1 VLSKVDVQEGQIVPA
16 GAALVE
22 IASGNRIEA
31 SLGVEPADAAA
42 LKVGQRID
50 LAPVGAASN
59 ETIPGQVRLVAARV
73 DPATRLATVLVTL
86 PPDTHLMLDSFV
98 TGALTRASADDAL
111 IVPRDAVLP
120 REEGDT
126 VVYTV
131 VDDHAKQHVV
141 RIGLENGRETQ
152 VIADDLKTGDPVV
165 VGGNYVLE
173 DGMDVKVKE
182 AEKET
187 TEPATAPATTEPA
200 TTAPA
205 PATGGAQ

>member
-1 VLSKVDVQEGQIVPA
+1 VSKIDVQEGQIVPA
-16 GAALVE
+16 GGALIE
-22 IASGNRIEA
+22 IAFGNRIEA
-31 SLGVEPADAAA
+31 ALGVEPADASA
-42 LKVGQRID
+42 LKIGQRID
-50 LAPVGAASN
+50 LVPVGAASN
-59 ETIPGQVRLVAARV
+59 ETIPGQIRLIAGRV

-86 PPDTHLMLDSFV
+86 PTDTHLMLDSFV

-131 VDDHAKQHVV
+131 ADDHAKQHVV

-152 VIADDLKTGDPVV
+152 IIADDLKPGDPVV

-173 DGMDVKVKE
+173 DGMEVKVKQ
-182 AEKET
+182 KET
-187 TEPATAPATTEPA
+187 MEPASEPAATAPASA
-200 TTAPA
+200 A
-205 PATGGAQ
+205 GGAQ

>member
-1 VLSKVDVQEGQIVPA
+1 MRANASARWGRSRRSASKRTDALS
-16 GAALVE
+16 
-22 IASGNRIEA
+22 
-31 SLGVEPADAAA
+31 
-42 LKVGQRID
+42 
-50 LAPVGAASN
+50 
-59 ETIPGQVRLVAARV
+59 
-73 DPATRLATVLVTL
+73 
-86 PPDTHLMLDSFV
+86 
-98 TGALTRASADDAL
+98 RASADDAL

-152 VIADDLKTGDPVV
+152 VIADDLKAREPVV

-173 DGMDVKVKE
+173 DGMEVKVKE

-187 TEPATAPATTEPA
+187 RERAATEAA

-205 PATGGAQ
+205 PAAGGAQ